1 MEERK
6 YTYSRINNLVKRLN
20 IGMLSLGV
28 SFNKK
33 NSNDLIK
40 YLELIKQYQ
49 KKMNITAIRDVNDII
64 DKHFLD
70 SLSAIQFI
78 QKEVDKSGSNVQLI
92 DIGSGAGLPGIPIKI
107 FFPDTK
113 MLLLEA
119 KKNKKVFLDTVVSSL
134 ELKKTAVLQNRAEK
148 LGKMAEHREKYH
160 IVVSRAVAQLG
171 VLSEYSLPFCK
182 IGGVM
187 IAFKGSSYL
196 EELRESYKVIEKL
209 GGALESINLIKI
221 PSSEYIRTIL
231 IIRKTFPTPVSF
243 PRRNGIPLKR
253 PLCF

>member
-119 KKNKKVFLDTVVSSL
+119 K
-134 ELKKTAVLQNRAEK
+134 
-148 LGKMAEHREKYH
+148 
-160 IVVSRAVAQLG
+160 
-171 VLSEYSLPFCK
+171 
-182 IGGVM
+182 
-187 IAFKGSSYL
+187 
-196 EELRESYKVIEKL
+196 
-209 GGALESINLIKI
+209 
-221 PSSEYIRTIL
+221 
-231 IIRKTFPTPVSF
+231 
-243 PRRNGIPLKR
+243 
-253 PLCF
+253 